1 MATEAPGKLLLSDA
15 LQQTTA
21 ALSKLDT
28 AALQRLVE
36 RLDAVQAGALE
47 LQREPVEAIRASHK
61 LLGSVLAVT
70 EKNMKVLERLDRLR
84 QREGTGQWAP

>member
-15 LQQTTA
+15 LRQTTA
-21 ALSKLDT
+21 ALSQLDT

-36 RLDAVQAGALE
+36 RLDAVRSGVLAL
-47 LQREPVEAIRASHK
+47 QHEPVEAIRASHK

-70 EKNMKVLERLDRLR
+70 EKNMKVLDRLR
-84 QREGTGQWAP
+84 QRKATGRWVP

>member
-15 LQQTTA
+15 LRQTTA
-21 ALSKLDT
+21 ALSQLDT

-36 RLDAVQAGALE
+36 RLDAVRSGTLAL
-47 LQREPVEAIRASHK
+47 QHEPVEAIRASHK

-70 EKNMKVLERLDRLR
+70 EKNMKVLDCLR
-84 QREGTGQWAP
+84 QRKATGRWVP

>member
-1 MATEAPGKLLLSDA
+1 MGTEAPGKLLLSDA

-47 LQREPVEAIRASHK
+47 LHREPVEAIRASHQ
-61 LLGSVLAVT
+61 LLGSVLAAT
-70 EKNMKVLERLDRLR
+70 EKNMKILDRLR
-84 QREGTGQWAP
+84 QRKGTGQWVR

>member
-70 EKNMKVLERLDRLR
+70 EKNMKVLERLR
-84 QREGTGQWAP
+84 QRKATGQWAP

>member
-61 LLGSVLAVT
+61 LLGSVLAAT
-70 EKNMKVLERLDRLR
+70 EKNMKVLERLR
-84 QREGTGQWAP
+84 QRKATGQWAP